1 MTAVQPI
8 AAVTT
13 APARLRTHR
22 WLGGWHA
29 QTVAESPQKERA
41 EP

>member
-8 AAVTT
+8 AAVT
-13 APARLRTHR
+13 AASARLRTDR
-22 WLGGWHA
+22 WLGAWRA
-29 QTVAESPQKERA
+29 QTAAEQAQKERA